1 MHPDFAICP
10 DWYYCTDNSKVAI
23 EHDRRLERALRQIDA
38 LTAASPAAV
47 PSDRPANAAGG
58 CDDLSAQTPGPAG
71 VEASTMDLFGRMGAR

>member
-47 PSDRPANAAGG
+47 PADRPAADPATDAGG
-58 CDDLSAQTPGPAG
+58 SSRLTGETPGPA
-71 VEASTMDLFGRMGAR
+71 R

>member
-38 LTAASPAAV
+38 LTAASQAAIPA
-47 PSDRPANAAGG
+47 DRPANAAVGSPSLT
-58 CDDLSAQTPGPAG
+58 DETHGPA
-71 VEASTMDLFGRMGAR
+71 R

>member
-38 LTAASPAAV
+38 LTAASQAAI
-47 PSDRPANAAGG
+47 PSDRPANAAVGSPSLT
-58 CDDLSAQTPGPAG
+58 DETHGPA
-71 VEASTMDLFGRMGAR
+71 R